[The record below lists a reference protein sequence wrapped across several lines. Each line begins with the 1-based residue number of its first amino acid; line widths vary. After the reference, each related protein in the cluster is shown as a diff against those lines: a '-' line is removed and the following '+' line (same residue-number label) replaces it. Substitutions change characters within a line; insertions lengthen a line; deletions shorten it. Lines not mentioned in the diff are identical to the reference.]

1 MQLKR
6 KQASFVLLALELY
19 ALLTAGLYLIFSE
32 STFLSVLSPL
42 TILAQ
47 FTGNWFEPAPV
58 VLAICCVP
66 LIGWLL
72 LYKNCTVGL
81 YLIRL
86 THIVALWAGFA
97 VTAMHVIIDLGG
109 LRSLTSLG
117 YTLVYCAVCLVHSV
131 LCLVFLSRWKPNT
144 KF

>member
-1 MQLKR
+1 MQAKR
-6 KQASFVLLALELY
+6 EQASYILLALEGY
-19 ALLTAGLYLIFSE
+19 ALAASVLYLLFSG
-32 STFLSVLSPL
+32 SRVLSVLSP
-42 TILAQ
+42 TAFLAQ
-47 FTGNWFEPAPV
+47 FLGNWFAPAPV
-58 VLAICCVP
+58 VLAVCCVP

-72 LYKNCTVGL
+72 LRKNCQIGL

-86 THIVALWAGFA
+86 THIVALCAGFA

>member
-1 MQLKR
+1 M
-6 KQASFVLLALELY
+6 
-19 ALLTAGLYLIFSE
+19 
-32 STFLSVLSPL
+32 
-42 TILAQ
+42 
-47 FTGNWFEPAPV
+47 

-86 THIVALWAGFA
+86 THIVALCAGFA

>member
-72 LYKNCTVGL
+72 L
-81 YLIRL
+81 
-86 THIVALWAGFA
+86 
-97 VTAMHVIIDLGG
+97 
-109 LRSLTSLG
+109 
-117 YTLVYCAVCLVHSV
+117 
-131 LCLVFLSRWKPNT
+131 
-144 KF
+144 